1 MGGAAGSSNNTQ
13 AAASGANNAA
23 QGAAAS
29 GAKNAAQG
37 AATSAP
43 AAAASTANGGGKVG
57 GFLKNLFG
65 NKRETTPS
73 VNKRVTNSRVA
84 GRMAGY
90 WIEA

>member
-43 AAAASTANGGGKVG
+43 AAASTANGGGKIG